1 MIDKTYYKTSC
12 GKLIQYNKVTDTFSI
27 RNEIKKV
34 DKRISIN
41 EFLLLNSTIIKSQE
55 FSRLMNI
62 FYNSIKE
69 SWIFEGTEYQS
80 LDNFER
86 KDYNLS
92 ANYNIGKEVPFHEIP
107 SKYNPEYK
115 KNMILV
121 YHWGKVY
128 YHDISYNG
136 EVTGSLY
143 DTQTLNS
150 VQWCKLKNC
159 APIFNKSTKK
169 IM

>member
-1 MIDKTYYKTSC
+1 MNKKVYYKTDC
-12 GKLIQYNKVTDTFSI
+12 DKLVQYNENTDTFSI
-27 RNEIKKV
+27 RNDIKLV
-34 DKRISIN
+34 DKRISFN

-62 FYNSIKE
+62 YFNSIKE
-69 SWIFEGTEYQS
+69 KWVFEGSEYQS
-80 LDNFER
+80 LDNFEF

-92 ANYNIGKEVPFHEIP
+92 HNYIIGKEVPYH
-107 SKYNPEYK
+107 NPENK
-115 KNMILV
+115 RNMVLV

-136 EVTGSLY
+136 EMTGSLY
-143 DTQTLNS
+143 DTKTLKS
-150 VQWCKLKNC
+150 VQWCKLKHC
-159 APIFNKSTKK
+159 APIFNKLTKK